1 MLEDIDGNPELPPPL
16 EGEKST
22 PKRDK
27 QSKEEKKSNQAKLA
41 SPLLDEAQED
51 ITGQTQPPDVEG
63 NIASMPSTESNIS
76 LQTSNSQFNKAHEPL
91 SEEDIALGSKP
102 PLKTLFILSIG
113 PFISQLTQA
122 LFGLIDTIWIQKAL
136 SNEGV
141 TEVSTYSNFDTI
153 GRAFGFFLNVA
164 ASSQISAL
172 FGASLGMHATQLVS
186 DLLRVAFIFAL
197 FVPAVLIPIL
207 KPAAR
212 WFGANEHITDE
223 GFKYIL
229 PVIACAFIPIIY
241 LTFCGVL
248 LAEGR
253 TYTFGLLQ
261 IITLILNVLLFDP
274 LFLLVFKWGMTGNA
288 LATIFAE
295 GLPMI
300 CITTLYYMGKFGV
313 KPKIGDLFKK
323 FSPYTLPALK
333 VGFSQ
338 LFYQLSLA
346 VPGIVLRKFLGLAS
360 TEETYVDIVAGFNTQ
375 IRFYQIVLMVTAA
388 ATMGFLPCAS
398 YANGAQR
405 YKRVLALLKHCC
417 WISFGWTLLTMIFT
431 VGLPKIIS
439 LMFSNEPG
447 YLEYA
452 EQFVR
457 NSNIVA
463 FLAPVALIIQALLQ
477 ALQLGNKATIIS
489 ISTQLLPLPIFSA
502 VMYFT
507 DKHNPGKLLYAYPI
521 QQALGLL
528 ISVPLGIKPFIAI
541 WKKAKVEKEYV
552 DEDGRIVVEHHGEL
566 NSVEEI
572 TNDMNSPLNPTESN
586 ELQDINEVTEV

>member
-1 MLEDIDGNPELPPPL
+1 
-16 EGEKST
+16 
-22 PKRDK
+22 
-27 QSKEEKKSNQAKLA
+27 
-41 SPLLDEAQED
+41 
-51 ITGQTQPPDVEG
+51 
-63 NIASMPSTESNIS
+63 
-76 LQTSNSQFNKAHEPL
+76 
-91 SEEDIALGSKP
+91 
-102 PLKTLFILSIG
+102 
-113 PFISQLTQA
+113 
-122 LFGLIDTIWIQKAL
+122 
-136 SNEGV
+136 
-141 TEVSTYSNFDTI
+141 
-153 GRAFGFFLNVA
+153 
-164 ASSQISAL
+164 
-172 FGASLGMHATQLVS
+172 
-186 DLLRVAFIFAL
+186 
-197 FVPAVLIPIL
+197 
-207 KPAAR
+207 
-212 WFGANEHITDE
+212 
-223 GFKYIL
+223 
-229 PVIACAFIPIIY
+229 
-241 LTFCGVL
+241 
-248 LAEGR
+248 
-253 TYTFGLLQ
+253 
-261 IITLILNVLLFDP
+261 
-274 LFLLVFKWGMTGNA
+274 MTGNA

-295 GLPMI
+295 GLPML

-323 FSPYTLPALK
+323 FGPYTLPALK

-360 TEETYVDIVAGFNTQ
+360 TEETYVDIVAGFNAQ

-388 ATMGFLPCAS
+388 VTMGFLPCAS

-431 VGLPKIIS
+431 VGLPKVIS
-439 LMFSNEPG
+439 LMFSTNPR

-528 ISVPLGIKPFIAI
+528 ISVPLGIKPFITI

-566 NSVEEI
+566 NSVEET
-572 TNDMNSPLNPTESN
+572 TNDINSPLNPTESN
-586 ELQDINEVTEV
+586 ELQDINEVTEA